1 MFIFLLLDFFFS
13 LGSTLLSFANLAS
26 RGKIRDDDAVD
37 QLNHWA
43 TVGLLTALAV
53 GTGAK
58 QFVGVPIKCW
68 LPAQYKKK
76 WYNHYAN
83 NYCWVSHMY
92 YVPFS
97 EAIAWEEDDRW
108 EHDISFYR

>member
-1 MFIFLLLDFFFS
+1 M
-13 LGSTLLSFANLAS
+13 GSTLLSFTNLAS

-43 TVGLLTALAV
+43 TVGFLTALAV

-58 QFVGVPIKCW
+58 QFVGAPIRCW

-76 WYNHYAN
+76 WYVHYAN
-83 NYCWVSHMY
+83 NYCWVNDMY

-97 EAIAWEEDDRW
+97 DAIPFEEDERW
-108 EHDISFYR
+108 DVDITFYR